1 MMKRFMILMLG
12 MALVVL
18 PATSALAEE
27 VVKAPSDKK
36 MACDLLGNCAV
47 DMIEAAESMMV
58 ECNKMKT
65 KANRLMEYGKAIQ
78 KQGKRWEDEEMI
90 KEGQALYD
98 QGKTMWD
105 EAVKMGEACA
115 LLKEFGYQKSTKYKK
130 KGKKGSSKSHG
141 GDIY

>member
-1 MMKRFMILMLG
+1 MKRIMILMLG

-27 VVKAPSDKK
+27 VKAPSDKK

-47 DMIEAAESMMV
+47 DMLEAAESMMA

-78 KQGKRWEDEEMI
+78 KQGERWEDEEMTT
-90 KEGQALYD
+90 EGQALYD

-115 LLKEFGYQKSTKYKK
+115 LFKDYGYQKSTKYKK
-130 KGKKGSSKSHG
+130 KDKDGSSKAHG